1 MILSLVTVPLG
12 LGVGCRVGW
21 MCMGREDASRS
32 LPLLYRTPWPA
43 ERRLSPRPGI
53 QSSLTRTDHVTALSL
68 ISSPG
73 EEVG

>member
-32 LPLLYRTPWPA
+32 LPLLCRTPWPA
-43 ERRLSPRPGI
+43 DLREKAVSEAWH
-53 QSSLTRTDHVTALSL
+53 SV
-68 ISSPG
+68 
-73 EEVG
+73 